1 MTLSLIFIVMVCAA
15 LAFDLCVANRTAHT
29 PTVKQAVGNS
39 LAWIAL
45 SVAFGGVI
53 WFERGAH
60 DAGLYFTAYLMEK
73 SLSVDNLFVFSLI
86 FTYFNIQGQ
95 YRHKVLYWGIFGAIA
110 LRLLMI
116 GAGVGLV
123 QAFSWVLY
131 PFGAWLVFAGVK
143 MFRQGDEEPDDVGDS
158 LAVRIASKLVPIWKG
173 GPRLDSIHQH
183 GGKFFMNRYVPVPGT
198 WRDVKSKRF
207 ATTMLL
213 ALVAVELADVIFAV
227 DSIPVVVA
235 FTKDFTLAFTSN
247 LMAILGLRSLF
258 FLLDHLLSRLIY
270 LPYALGFALA
280 FIGVKMLSVD
290 FLHIPTGYSIGVI
303 VGALGVATVASIIKT
318 KGA

>member
-15 LAFDLCVANRTAHT
+15 LAFDLCVANRKAHA
-29 PTVKQAVGNS
+29 PTVKEAVGNS

-86 FTYFNIQGQ
+86 FTYFGIKGE
-95 YRHKVLYWGIFGAIA
+95 YRHKVLYWGIFGAVA
-110 LRLLMI
+110 LRMLMI

-131 PFGAWLVFAGVK
+131 PFGAWLVWAGVQ
-143 MFRQGDEEPDDVGDS
+143 MFRQGEDEPDDVGES
-158 LAVRIASKLVPIWKG
+158 LAVRMAKKLVEVW
-173 GPRLDSIHQH
+173 DADHF
-183 GGKFFMNRYVPVPGT
+183 GKFFIT
-198 WRDVKSKRF
+198 SKNGHRF

-213 ALVAVELADVIFAV
+213 ALVAIELADVIFAV

-235 FTKDFTLAFTSN
+235 FTNDFTLAFTSN
-247 LMAILGLRSLF
+247 LMAVLGLRSLF
-258 FLLDHLLSRLIY
+258 FLLDHLLSRLVY
-270 LPYALGFALA
+270 LTYALGFALS
-280 FIGVKMLSVD
+280 FIGVKMLIVD
-290 FLHIPTGYSIGVI
+290 FWHIPTGLSIGVI
-303 VGALGVATVASIIKT
+303 LGALGVATVASVIKT
-318 KGA
+318 RGA